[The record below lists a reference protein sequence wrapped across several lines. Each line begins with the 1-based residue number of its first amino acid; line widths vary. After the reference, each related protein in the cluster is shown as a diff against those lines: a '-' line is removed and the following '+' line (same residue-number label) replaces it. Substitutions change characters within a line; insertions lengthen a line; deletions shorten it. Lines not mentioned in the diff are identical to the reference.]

1 MHFKKCIWKI
11 TKSQISITPGVSLKT
26 GSGIKESSAPLEGH
40 GHLVLQNLYSFF
52 NLALFWFLL

>member
-1 MHFKKCIWKI
+1 MHLKKMYLENYKVADINYSWSC
-11 TKSQISITPGVSLKT
+11 TKT
-26 GSGIKESSAPLEGH
+26 GH